1 VSVAT
6 APRFIS
12 IIDIPASLLP
22 PAPPGGFPATPPSDA
37 FAISWGIDR
46 AMKTPYSHAPDIS
59 ISRELNRDLILD
71 VAYLAKFARRL
82 AEQED
87 VGMPLN
93 LVASKSGTDYF
104 TTATALSKLAHAGVP
119 VQNVPPMAYGENL
132 FGPLAGG
139 G

>member
-1 VSVAT
+1 
-6 APRFIS
+6 
-12 IIDIPASLLP
+12 
-22 PAPPGGFPATPPSDA
+22 
-37 FAISWGIDR
+37 
-46 AMKTPYSHAPDIS
+46 MKTPYSHAPDIS

-71 VAYLAKFARRL
+71 VAYVAKFARRL

-104 TTATALSKLAHAGVP
+104 TAATALSKLAHAGVP
-119 VQNVPPMAYGENL
+119 VQMCRRWLMGENL